1 MKHKGLGDTIEALTT
16 INGLK
21 KLVPEGCGCDGRKKK
36 LNKLIN
42 TLWSK
47 KAKKKKVHQ

>member
-16 INGLK
+16 ITGLK

-36 LNKLIN
+36 LNKLIPYGARKQK
-42 TLWSK
+42 TRKFTS
-47 KAKKKKVHQ
+47 